1 MITQVASYTLYL
13 SELTGKLVTDTDGEN
28 IGILVDLVASLQPN
42 ISRPVIA
49 AIVVKRKGK
58 ELIIPSSDVMV
69 LSAPVIPIKERIQD
83 IKPYQP
89 AEDDLFLVQDV
100 LDKQIIDINGVR
112 VVRVNDLELAR
123 IPDPVNVNGK
133 HVDYVVSNVDISS
146 VGILRRIGLTKVAK
160 RFTSQ
165 FRDNPSRNVISWN
178 EIELLHHGQFVRL
191 KVPGEKIAEL
201 HPADLAEIISEMN
214 RLQSDK
220 FLESFDV
227 KKLADTLE
235 EVEPDFQAS
244 LVESMSD
251 EKVADVLEEMSPD
264 EAADLLAELPK
275 ERSEDLLELM
285 EDEKAED
292 VSKLLAYPED
302 SAGGIMTTEF
312 VVIQPD
318 LTAEHAISIL
328 RVIAHDVE
336 TILYVYVVD
345 IDDHLI
351 GVFSLQD
358 LLLAKSETQ
367 VKDFMNERVIS
378 VELLDERDHV
388 AQIISKYNLLTVPVV
403 DDQQH
408 LLGIVTWDDALD
420 EYIPPALKKR
430 LPHFYH

>member
-13 SELTGKLVTDTDGEN
+13 SELTGKLVTDNDGEH
-28 IGILVDLVASLQPN
+28 IGILVDLVASFQPN

-69 LSAPVIPIKERIQD
+69 LSAPAIPIKERIQD

-123 IPDPVNVNGK
+123 IPDPINVNGK
-133 HVDYVVSNVDISS
+133 HVGYVVSNVDISG

-160 RFTSQ
+160 RFTSK

-201 HPADLAEIISEMN
+201 HPADLAEIISDMN

-220 FLESFDV
+220 FLETFDV

-292 VSKLLAYPED
+292 VSKLLTYPED

-367 VKDFMNERVIS
+367 VKDFMNERVMS
-378 VELLDERDHV
+378 VELLDDRDHV

-430 LPHFYH
+430 LPRFYH

>member
-292 VSKLLAYPED
+292 VSKLLTYPED

-328 RVIAHDVE
+328 RVIARDVE

-367 VKDFMNERVIS
+367 VKDFMDERVIS